1 MGHYIIMVY
10 EATRSLKKC
19 YDERDY
25 KQFEAYK
32 DIETLLNMKKEEM
45 DLPSYW
51 WHKKKYV
58 TGKKWLEK

>member
-1 MGHYIIMVY
+1 MVY

-58 TGKKWLEK
+58 TGKK